1 MCILMSNKPFIHL
14 RAHTAYSLAEGAIT
28 IKELAKACD
37 ALDMPAVGITDTA
50 NLFGALESALALS
63 AVGVQPIIGCQLY
76 IESDEVMPDI
86 LPVIVQTKQGY
97 QNLLKIVSKAYLKS
111 LHVELPVASW
121 DTLEQYNE
129 GLIALTGGVTW
140 SAYDQVAGTPL
151 AGLTRLLL
159 KQKHADAE
167 VYVQRLQS
175 IYGDRLYIEITRHG
189 LQDERVIEPKLLEIS
204 KQFNVPIVATNHAY
218 FLDIKTFPAYDAFLC
233 IAEGKYV
240 NQDNR
245 RRVTEHHRLKPMDD
259 MNDLF
264 KDLPEAINNTV
275 TIAKRCS
282 FMPVPHDPILP
293 PFDCGEGVTEHDTLR
308 KMARDGLQVRLQ
320 GYVYTSDMTPEL
332 KVEIDTKYNA
342 RLESELNMIIQMGF
356 PGYFLIV
363 ADFIQWS
370 KRKGIPVG
378 PGRGSGAGSLV
389 AWSLTITDI
398 DPMRFGLIFE
408 RFLNPERVSMP
419 DFDID
424 FCQERRDEVI
434 HYVQQRYGY
443 DKVAQ
448 IITFGKLQARAV
460 LRDVGR
466 VLQIPYPVVDRMC
479 KLVPSQPNAPITLA
493 EAIAMEPKFQEEAKN
508 EDSVEVLLDYSQ
520 HLEGLYRHVSTHA
533 AGVVIGD
540 RALDELV
547 PLYRD
552 PASDIPVTQFNMKY
566 VELAGLVKFDFLG
579 LKTLTVI
586 QHTVDM
592 LKQRDIIVNMS
603 QVPFDDKATFDLL
616 TRVETVGVFQLESSG
631 MKDVLRKLKPDNFE
645 DIIAL
650 VALYR
655 PGPMDDIPRYIACKH
670 GEQPITLA
678 HPALAPILK
687 ETFGVMVYQEQVM
700 KIAQELGGYSLG
712 GADLLRRAMGKKI
725 KEAMDAERAKFVSG
739 CIKNLIPHNAAEK
752 IFDQMAKFAS
762 YGFNKSH
769 SAPYGLLAYQTAYL
783 KANFPIDFFAA
794 TMSLDINHTEKLAKF
809 AGEVRRMKV
818 PLLPPDV
825 NYSQVLFD
833 SEKGTA
839 LRYALSALKG
849 VGVGVM
855 EKVIEER
862 QHNGQYKDIFDFVKR
877 LDSKAVN
884 KRILESLIQGGAFDG
899 MHSNRRQLFENLE
912 FIMSH
917 VGESK
922 NTQQS
927 NLFGGEEF
935 KPTLPAA
942 DEWPEMDKLNR
953 EKGIVGFYLSSH
965 PLDGVELP
973 DVTPSSEF
981 EEITATK
988 EIQIGAVVTAVQKRI
1003 AKSGNRFAFV
1013 QLSDQYGSFEI
1024 TVFSEALEQYDR
1036 LLQEGQTVLVNAV
1049 IKVEEEGYSLS
1060 ALNFKPLESLL
1071 LNDQNKLMLKVQS
1084 KADIDQIHRLIKV
1097 APEGDITLVITME
1110 SCDFHV
1116 KIIPPKRYRLSIE
1129 LLKKLKLFEA
1139 TREGT

>member
-1 MCILMSNKPFIHL
+1 MSNTLFIHL
-14 RAHTAYSLAEGAIT
+14 RTHTAYSLAEGAIT
-28 IKELAKACD
+28 IKELSKACD
-37 ALDMPAVGITDTA
+37 AAAMPAVGITDTA

-63 AVGVQPIIGCQLY
+63 GVGVQPIIGCQLY
-76 IESDEVMPDI
+76 IESDESLPDI

-111 LHVELPVASW
+111 LHPDLPVASW
-121 DTLEQYNE
+121 ETLELYSQ
-129 GLIALTGGVTW
+129 GLIVLTGGVTW
-140 SAYDQVAGTPL
+140 AAYDQVAGTPL
-151 AGLTRLLL
+151 PALTRLLL
-159 KQKHADAE
+159 KQKHAEAE
-167 VYVQRLQS
+167 AYVQRLQS
-175 IYGDRLYIEITRHG
+175 IYGDRLYIELTRHG
-189 LQDERVIEPKLLEIS
+189 LQDERVIESKLLDLA
-204 KQFNVPIVATNHAY
+204 QRFNVPIVATNHSY
-218 FLDIKTFPAYDAFLC
+218 FLDTKTFPAYDAFLC
-233 IAEGKYV
+233 IAEGKFV

-245 RRVTEHHRLKPMDD
+245 RRVTENHRFKSMDE
-259 MNDLF
+259 MIELF
-264 KDLPEAINNTV
+264 KDLPEAIENTV
-275 TIAKRCS
+275 HIAKRCS
-282 FMPVPHDPILP
+282 FMPLPHDPILP
-293 PFDCGEGVTEHDTLR
+293 PFECGDGSTEQDTLR
-308 KMARDGLQVRLQ
+308 QMAREGLQLRLQ
-320 GYVYTSDMTPEL
+320 NHVYPNDMTPEI
-332 KVEIDTKYNA
+332 KADIDARYNA
-342 RLESELNMIIQMGF
+342 RLESELDMIIRMGF

-370 KRKGIPVG
+370 KRQGIPVG

-434 HYVQQRYGY
+434 HYVQKRYGY

-466 VLQIPYPVVDRMC
+466 VLQIPYPVVDRIC
-479 KLVPSQPNAPITLA
+479 KLVPSQPNAPITLS
-493 EAIAMEPKFQEEAKN
+493 EAIEMEPKFKEEAKQ

-520 HLEGLYRHVSTHA
+520 QLEGLYRHVSTHA

-540 RALDELV
+540 RPLDELV

-566 VELAGLVKFDFLG
+566 VEQAGLVKFDFLG

-592 LKQRDIIVNMS
+592 LQQRDIQVNMS

-631 MKDVLRKLKPDNFE
+631 MKDVLRKLKPDTFE

-678 HPALAPILK
+678 HPSLAPILK

-725 KEAMDAERAKFVSG
+725 KEAMDAERAKFVNG

-783 KANFPIDFFAA
+783 KANYPIDFFAS

-862 QHNGQYKDIFDFVKR
+862 SENGLYEDIFDFVKR

-899 MHSNRRQLFENLE
+899 LHPNRRQLFDNLE

-927 NLFGGEEF
+927 NLFRGEEF
-935 KPTLPAA
+935 KPTLPPA

-953 EKGIVGFYLSSH
+953 EKAIIGFYLSSH
-965 PLDGVELP
+965 PLDGIELP

-981 EEITATK
+981 EDITSTQ

-1013 QLSDQYGSFEI
+1013 QLSDQYGNFEI
-1024 TVFSEALEQYDR
+1024 TVFSEALDQYDR
-1036 LLQEGQTVLVNAV
+1036 LLQEGQTVLVNAL
-1049 IKVEEEGYSLS
+1049 IKVEDEGYSLS

-1071 LNDQNKLMLKVQS
+1071 MNDQNKLVLKVQS
-1084 KADIDQIHRLIKV
+1084 KAEIDQIHRLLKS
-1097 APEGDITLVITME
+1097 APEGSIAINLVMQSGDFNVNITL
-1110 SCDFHV
+1110 
-1116 KIIPPKRYRLSIE
+1116 PKRYRLSIE
-1129 LLKKLKLFEA
+1129 LLKKLNVFESS
-1139 TREGT
+1139 

>member
-1 MCILMSNKPFIHL
+1 MSQKPFIHL

-28 IKELAKACD
+28 IK
-37 ALDMPAVGITDTA
+37 ALVKTCKQYNMPAVGVTDTA
-50 NLFGALESALALS
+50 NLFGALELALAMS
-63 AVGVQPIIGCQLY
+63 DSGIQPIVGCQLY
-76 IESDEVMPDI
+76 IESSEGLPDI
-86 LPVIVQTKQGY
+86 LPVIVQTEQGY
-97 QNLLKIVSKAYLKS
+97 RNLLKITSQAYLKS
-111 LHVELPVASW
+111 LNQDLPVASW
-121 DTLEQYNE
+121 ESLERYNQ

-140 SAYDQVAGTPL
+140 AAQDTSVGVPYPA
-151 AGLTRLLL
+151 LTRLLL
-159 KQKHADAE
+159 KHKQPEAE
-167 VYVQRLQS
+167 AYLRRLQG
-175 IYGDRLYIEITRHG
+175 IYGDRLYIELTRHG
-189 LQDERVIEPKLLEIS
+189 IPSEIALEAKFLELAKHYNI
-204 KQFNVPIVATNHAY
+204 PIVATNHAY
-218 FLDIKTFPAYDAFLC
+218 FLEADRFPAHDAFLC
-233 IAEGKYV
+233 IAEAKFV

-245 RRVTEHHRLKPMDD
+245 RRVTEHHRFKSMEE
-259 MNDLF
+259 MQKLF
-264 KDLPEAINNTV
+264 QDLPEALENTV
-275 TIAKRCS
+275 NIAKRCS
-282 FMPVPHDPILP
+282 FMPTSHAPILP
-293 PFDCGEGVTEHDTLR
+293 PFDGGKGLTEQDTLR
-308 KMARDGLQVRLQ
+308 QMAREGLRVRLDRQ
-320 GYVYTSDMTPEL
+320 VYRDDMTL
-332 KVEIDTKYNA
+332 DQKAEIKDIYYT

-370 KRKGIPVG
+370 KRQRIPVG
-378 PGRGSGAGSLV
+378 PGRGSGAGSVV

-398 DPMRFGLIFE
+398 DPIRFGLIFE

-434 HYVQQRYGY
+434 HYVQERYGK

-466 VLQIPYPVVDRMC
+466 VLQIPYPVVDRIC
-479 KLVPSQPNAPITLA
+479 KLVPNQPNAPITLS
-493 EAIAMEPKFQEEAKN
+493 EAIEMEPKFQEEAQK
-508 EDSVEVLLDYSQ
+508 EDSVEVLLEYSQ
-520 HLEGLYRHVSTHA
+520 QLEGLYRHVSTHA

-540 RALDELV
+540 RPLDELV

-592 LKQRDIIVNMS
+592 LAKRGIEIDMS
-603 QVPFDDKATFDLL
+603 RVPFDDKPTFDLL

-631 MKDVLRKLKPDNFE
+631 MKDVLRKLKPDTFE

-670 GEQPITLA
+670 GEQPITYA
-678 HPALAPILK
+678 HPLMEPILK

-725 KEAMDAERAKFVSG
+725 KEAMDAERAKFIAG
-739 CIKNLIPHNAAEK
+739 CVKKLIPHAVAEK

-769 SAPYGLLAYQTAYL
+769 SAPYGLLAYHTAFL
-783 KANFPIDFFAA
+783 KANYPIDFFAA

-833 SEKGTA
+833 SENGTA

-849 VGVGVM
+849 VGIAVM

-862 QHNGQYKDIFDFVKR
+862 KTNGLYTDIFDFVKR
-877 LDSKAVN
+877 LDSKVVN
-884 KRILESLIQGGAFDG
+884 KRILESMIQGGAFDSL
-899 MHSNRRQLFENLE
+899 HPNRRQLFENLE
-912 FIMSH
+912 YIMSH
-917 VGESK
+917 VGEAK

-927 NLFGGEEF
+927 SLFTSDEF
-935 KPTLPAA
+935 KPTLAKIE
-942 DEWPEMDKLNR
+942 EWPEMEKLNR
-953 EKGIVGFYLSSH
+953 EKAIVGFYLSSH
-965 PLDGVELP
+965 PLDGIELP
-973 DVTPSSEF
+973 NITPSSEF
-981 EEITATK
+981 EDISDTK
-988 EIQIGAVVTAVQKRI
+988 EIRIGAVVTAVQKRI
-1003 AKSGNRFAFV
+1003 SKNGNRFAFV
-1013 QLSDQYGSFEI
+1013 QLSDQYGNFEI
-1024 TVFSEALEQYDR
+1024 TVFSEALEQYDH
-1036 LLQEGQTVLVNAV
+1036 LLQEGKTVLVNTL
-1049 IKVEEEGYSLS
+1049 IRVEEEGYSLS
-1060 ALNFKPLESLL
+1060 ALGFKPLESLL
-1071 LNDQNKLMLKVQS
+1071 IDGRNTLILKVNS
-1084 KADIDQIHRLIKV
+1084 KDEVDSINHMLSSV
-1097 APEGDITLVITME
+1097 PEGNITITILLRSGE
-1110 SCDFHV
+1110 FDV
-1116 KIIPPKRYRLSIE
+1116 KLTLPKRFHLSIGE
-1129 LLKKLKLFEA
+1129 LKKFKMF
-1139 TREGT
+1139 TIN

>member
-1 MCILMSNKPFIHL
+1 MMKKPFIHL
-14 RAHTAYSLAEGAIT
+14 RTHTAYSLAEGAMT
-28 IKELAKACD
+28 VKELVKACD
-37 ALDMPAVGITDTA
+37 TYNMPAAGVTDTA
-50 NLFGALESALALS
+50 NLFGALELSLALS
-63 AVGVQPIIGCQLY
+63 GAGIQPIIGCQLY
-76 IESDEVMPDI
+76 VESGESLPDI
-86 LPVIVQTKQGY
+86 LPVIVQTEQGY
-97 QNLLKIVSKAYLKS
+97 RNLLKITSQAYLNS
-111 LHVELPVASW
+111 IHSDLPVASW
-121 DTLEQYNE
+121 HSLERYNE
-129 GLIALTGGVTW
+129 GLIVLTGGVTW
-140 SAYDQVAGTPL
+140 AAYDLAAGTPL
-151 AGLTRLLL
+151 PALTRLLL
-159 KQKHADAE
+159 KHKQDEAE
-167 VYVQRLQS
+167 AYLQRLQG
-175 IYGDRLYIEITRHG
+175 IYGDRLYIELTRHG
-189 LQDERVIEPKLLEIS
+189 LQDERVLESKLLDMA
-204 KQFNVPIVATNHAY
+204 KRYFVPIVATNHAY
-218 FLDIKTFPAYDAFLC
+218 FLEPKTFPAYDAFLC
-233 IAEGKYV
+233 IAEAKFV

-245 RRVTEHHRLKPMDD
+245 RRVSEHHRFKSMEE
-259 MNDLF
+259 MQDLF
-264 KDLPEAINNTV
+264 KDLPEAVENTV
-275 TIAKRCS
+275 NIAKRCS
-282 FMPVPHDPILP
+282 FMPQPHDPILP
-293 PFDCGEGVTEHDTLR
+293 PFDCGEGVTEQDKLR
-308 KMARDGLQVRLQ
+308 EMARDGLNLRLENQVYPKGML
-320 GYVYTSDMTPEL
+320 PEQ
-332 KVEIDTKYNA
+332 KVEIDKKYKD
-342 RLESELNMIIQMGF
+342 RLESELDMIIRMGF

-370 KRKGIPVG
+370 KREGIPVG

-398 DPMRFGLIFE
+398 DPLRFGLIFE

-434 HYVQQRYGY
+434 HYVQQRYGH

-466 VLQIPYPVVDRMC
+466 VLQIPYPVVDRIC
-479 KLVPSQPNAPITLA
+479 KLVPNQPNAPITLS
-493 EAIAMEPKFQEEAKN
+493 EAIEMEPKFQEEAAK
-508 EDSVEVLLDYSQ
+508 EDSVDVLLEYSKE
-520 HLEGLYRHVSTHA
+520 LEGLYRHVSTHA

-540 RALDELV
+540 RPLDELV

-566 VELAGLVKFDFLG
+566 VEQAGLVKFDFLG

-592 LKQRDIIVNMS
+592 LKRRDIHINIS
-603 QVPFDDKATFDLL
+603 QISLDDTATFDLL

-631 MKDVLRKLKPDNFE
+631 MKDVLRKLKPDTFE

-670 GEQPITLA
+670 GEQPITYA
-678 HPALAPILK
+678 HPSMEPILK

-725 KEAMDAERAKFVSG
+725 KEAMDAERAKFVEG
-739 CIKNLIPHNAAEK
+739 CVKNLIPHAAAEK

-783 KANFPIDFFAA
+783 KANYPIDFFAS

-855 EKVIEER
+855 EKVVEER
-862 QHNGQYKDIFDFVKR
+862 QKNGMYQDIFDFVRR

-884 KRILESLIQGGAFDG
+884 KRILESLIQGGAFDAL
-899 MHSNRRQLFENLE
+899 HPNRRQLFDNLE

-917 VGESK
+917 VGEAK

-927 NLFGGEEF
+927 SLFGGEEF
-935 KPTLPAA
+935 KPRLPEI
-942 DEWPEMDKLNR
+942 DEWPEMEKLNR
-953 EKGIVGFYLSSH
+953 EKSVIGFYLSSH
-965 PLDGVELP
+965 PLDGIELP
-973 DVTPSSEF
+973 DVTSSSEF
-981 EEITATK
+981 EEITETK
-988 EIQIGAVVTAVQKRI
+988 EVRIGAVVTGVQKRVS
-1003 AKSGNRFAFV
+1003 KSGNRFAFV
-1013 QLSDQYGSFEI
+1013 QLSDQYGNFEI
-1024 TVFSEALEQYDR
+1024 TVFSEALEEYNH
-1036 LLQEGQTVLVNAV
+1036 LLQEGQTVMINAL
-1049 IKVEEEGYSLS
+1049 IRVEEEGYSLS
-1060 ALNFKPLESLL
+1060 ALEFKPLESLL
-1071 LNDQNKLMLKVQS
+1071 MNGRNSLTLNVQS
-1084 KADIDQIHRLIKV
+1084 KEEIDQIYRMLQST
-1097 APEGDITLVITME
+1097 PEGKIVITILFQ
-1110 SCDFHV
+1110 SGDFQV
-1116 KIIPPKRYRLSIE
+1116 KLTLPKRYHLSIE
-1129 LLKKLKLFEA
+1129 ELKKFKVFEA
-1139 TREGT
+1139 G

>member
-1 MCILMSNKPFIHL
+1 MNKQPFIHL
-14 RAHTAYSLAEGAIT
+14 RTHTAYSLAEGAIT
-28 IKELAKACD
+28 IKDLAKRCD
-37 ALDMPAVGITDTA
+37 KYDMPAVGITDTA
-50 NLFGALESALALS
+50 NLFGALEFSLELS
-63 AVGVQPIIGCQLY
+63 GAGIQPIVGCQLY
-76 IESDEVMPDI
+76 IESGEDQPDI
-86 LPVIVQTKQGY
+86 LPLIVQTKQGY
-97 QNLLKIVSKAYLKS
+97 KNLLKIVSQAYLQS
-111 LHVELPVASW
+111 VHDHLPVASW
-121 DTLEQYNE
+121 ASLEQYNE

-140 SAYDQVAGTPL
+140 AAHDLVQGVPFPAL
-151 AGLTRLLL
+151 NRLLL
-159 KQKHADAE
+159 KQKQDEAE
-167 VYVQRLQS
+167 TYIQRLQK
-175 IYGDRLYIEITRHG
+175 IYSDRLYIELTRHG
-189 LQDERVIEPKLLEIS
+189 LYEERVLEPKLLDLALRYNI
-204 KQFNVPIVATNHAY
+204 PIVATNHAY
-218 FLDIKTFPAYDAFLC
+218 FLDADIFPAHDAFLC
-233 IAEGKYV
+233 ISEGKFV

-245 RRVTEHHRLKPMDD
+245 RRITEHHRFKTTEEMQL
-259 MNDLF
+259 LF
-264 KDLPEAINNTV
+264 QDLPEALENTV
-275 TIAKRCS
+275 NIARRCS
-282 FMPVPHDPILP
+282 FMPATHAPILP
-293 PFDCGEGVTEHDTLR
+293 PFDCGEGRTEQDELR
-308 KMARDGLQVRLQ
+308 RMAVEGLHYRLEHHVYFDG
-320 GYVYTSDMTPEL
+320 MTPEQ
-332 KVEIDTKYNA
+332 KTEIDSKYFE

-370 KRKGIPVG
+370 KRQGIPVG

-398 DPMRFGLIFE
+398 DPIRFGLIFE

-434 HYVQQRYGY
+434 HYVQHKYGH

-466 VLQIPYPVVDRMC
+466 VLQIPYPVVDRIC
-479 KLVPSQPNAPITLA
+479 KLVPSQPNAPITLT
-493 EAIAMEPKFQEEAKN
+493 EAIEKEPKFKEEAEK
-508 EDSVEVLLDYSQ
+508 EDSVEILLEYSQ
-520 HLEGLYRHVSTHA
+520 QLEGLYRHVSTHA

-540 RALDELV
+540 RSLSELI

-566 VELAGLVKFDFLG
+566 VEQAGLVKFDFLG

-592 LKQRDIIVNMS
+592 LKQRDIHINIS
-603 QVPFDDKATFDLL
+603 RISLDDKPTFDLL

-631 MKDVLRKLKPDNFE
+631 MKDVLRKLKPDTFE

-670 GEQPITLA
+670 GEQLITYA
-678 HPALAPILK
+678 HPAMEPILK

-700 KIAQELGGYSLG
+700 KIAQDLAGYSLG

-725 KEAMDAERAKFVSG
+725 KEAMDSERAKFVAG
-739 CIKNLIPHNAAEK
+739 CVKNLIPHDKAEK

-783 KANFPIDFFAA
+783 KANYPIDFFAA

-825 NYSQVLFD
+825 NYSQSLFD

-862 QHNGQYKDIFDFVKR
+862 DSNGLYKDIFDFVKR
-877 LDSKAVN
+877 LDSKVIN
-884 KRILESLIQGGAFDG
+884 KRILESLIQGGAFDSL
-899 MHSNRRQLFENLE
+899 HPIRRQLFENLE

-917 VGESK
+917 VGEAK
-922 NTQQS
+922 NTQQA
-927 NLFGGEEF
+927 NLFGAEEF
-935 KPTLPAA
+935 QPTLPDI
-942 DEWPEMDKLNR
+942 DEWPEMEKLNR
-953 EKGIVGFYLSSH
+953 EKSIIGFYLSSH
-965 PLDGVELP
+965 PLDGIELP

-981 EEITATK
+981 EEMSQTK
-988 EIQIGAVVTAVQKRI
+988 EIQIAAVVTGIQKRI
-1003 AKSGNRFAFV
+1003 SKSGNRFAFV
-1013 QLSDQYGSFEI
+1013 QLSDQYGNFEI
-1024 TVFSEALEQYDR
+1024 TVFSDGLEQYGH
-1036 LLQEGQTVLVNAV
+1036 LLQEGKTLLVKAL
-1049 IKVEEEGYSLS
+1049 IKVEEEGYSLG
-1060 ALNFKPLESLL
+1060 ALDFKPLESLL
-1071 LNDQNKLMLKVQS
+1071 IAGQS
-1084 KADIDQIHRLIKV
+1084 GLTLLVKTKEDIDLIHRMLQTVPSGPIAVTLILISGEFNVK
-1097 APEGDITLVITME
+1097 ITLPE
-1110 SCDFHV
+1110 
-1116 KIIPPKRYRLSIE
+1116 KYRLTIE
-1129 LLKKLKLFEA
+1129 ALKKLKSFEYIQA
-1139 TREGT
+1139 D